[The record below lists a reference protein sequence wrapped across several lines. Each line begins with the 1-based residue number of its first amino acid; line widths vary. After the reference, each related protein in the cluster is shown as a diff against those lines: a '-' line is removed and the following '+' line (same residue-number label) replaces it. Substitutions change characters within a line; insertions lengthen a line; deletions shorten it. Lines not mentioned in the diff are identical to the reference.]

1 MLADSKTKDNLVLM
15 GRIGAA
21 HGIKGSVRVKSF
33 TANALDLGS
42 YGVLQDKEGNKY
54 SVKNIRPQ
62 KTMTIVRF
70 NEITS
75 REKSEELNGVELF
88 IERNKLPANLDNDEF
103 YIQDLVGCDVLNQKD
118 KLIGTIIDVPNFGA
132 GDLVEIAPIKQDGS
146 FDEKTYY
153 IAFTKEN
160 VPTIDFEKHFIKI
173 VPPLEVSQND
183 IKIDDEQ
190 ESDKEKSEKPV

>member
-33 TANALDLGS
+33 TANPLDLGY
-42 YGVLQDKEGNKY
+42 YGFLQDKEGNSY

-70 NEITS
+70 NEISS
-75 REKSEELNGVELF
+75 REQAETLNGIELF
-88 IERNKLPANLDNDEF
+88 IERDKLPANLDSEEF
-103 YIQDLVGCDVLNQKD
+103 YIEDLVGCDVLNQKD
-118 KLIGTIIDVPNFGA
+118 KLVGTIIDVPNFGA
-132 GDLVEIAPIKQDGS
+132 GDLVEIAPLKDDGG

-153 IAFTKEN
+153 IAFTKKN

-173 VPPLEVSQND
+173 TPPVEISEND
-183 IKIDDEQ
+183 IKIDNEQ
-190 ESDKEKSEKPV
+190 EPDKPI